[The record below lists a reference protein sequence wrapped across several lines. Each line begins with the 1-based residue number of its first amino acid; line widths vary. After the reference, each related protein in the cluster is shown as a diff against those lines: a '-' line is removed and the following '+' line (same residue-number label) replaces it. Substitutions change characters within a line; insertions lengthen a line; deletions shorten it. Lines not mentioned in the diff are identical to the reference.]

1 MVVALVASVDEAAA
15 SASAASRYS
24 VSSCECQRGP
34 KSGLYLIVVASPLCK
49 SLTTT
54 VLFGCL
60 RLRCSAASMVTTLA
74 GGAYCAVRRQSTEC
88 VDGSSKRRKGPH

>member
-60 RLRCSAASMVTTLA
+60 CLRCSAASLGCAWNVALA
-74 GGAYCAVRRQSTEC
+74 AILWLVWFYV
-88 VDGSSKRRKGPH
+88 